1 MPEALSMGE
10 MTSVSANVF
19 ALGALAGL
27 CVGVLLA
34 WGWVTARLRAE
45 GQQAAVQGAERAQ
58 RAETL
63 AEELR
68 RQADELTGSLRT
80 LREELAQAQQARAAA
95 EARHQEA
102 LRGLA
107 EQRQAL
113 TQTRHDLLEAF
124 HALSGEALQRNND
137 MFLDLAKSSFQTLQ
151 AEAKGDLAQRQQA
164 IDEVVKPLQEALG
177 RYEQQVRQI
186 EESRQQ
192 AYGGLDQHLKALADS
207 QQRLQLEAQQL
218 VNALRSPTVRGRWGE
233 ITLKRVAELAGM
245 VNHCDFMEQESVAGE
260 QGRLRPDMVVQLPGG
275 RQVVVDAKAV
285 LSAYLESMEAVDD
298 AQRQERLRRHAAQ
311 IRSRLDELSLKAYWN
326 QFEQAPEFVVLFLP
340 GEQFLGAALDID
352 PALIEDGFARHV
364 VVATPTT
371 LMALLRAVAYGWRQE
386 QLTAHAQE
394 AGRLGKDLYERMAVL
409 AEHLN
414 DIGLSLGK
422 SVVAYNKAVGSL
434 ESRVLPSARKFKE
447 LGISTD
453 RELSVVEAV
462 EAVPRTGAALAGV
475 EVGLTYDR

>member
-1 MPEALSMGE
+1 M
-10 MTSVSANVF
+10 
-19 ALGALAGL
+19 
-27 CVGVLLA
+27 
-34 WGWVTARLRAE
+34 
-45 GQQAAVQGAERAQ
+45 
-58 RAETL
+58 
-63 AEELR
+63 
-68 RQADELTGSLRT
+68 
-80 LREELAQAQQARAAA
+80 
-95 EARHQEA
+95 
-102 LRGLA
+102 
-107 EQRQAL
+107 

-164 IDEVVKPLQEALG
+164 IDEVVKPLHEALG

-298 AQRQERLRRHAAQ
+298 VQRQERLRRHAAQ

-453 RELSVVEAV
+453 RELSLVEAV
-462 EAVPRTGAALAGV
+462 EAVPRTRAALAGE